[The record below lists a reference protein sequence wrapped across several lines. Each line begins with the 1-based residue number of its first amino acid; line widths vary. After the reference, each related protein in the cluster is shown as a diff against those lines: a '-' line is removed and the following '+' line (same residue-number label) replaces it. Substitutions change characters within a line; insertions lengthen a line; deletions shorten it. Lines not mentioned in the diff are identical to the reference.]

1 MDEKNVPIE
10 ENEAVASAVN
20 TAEAKPIK
28 KKMNLPNRLTILRIL
43 FVPVYI
49 ACMIYID
56 NPFVCGLS
64 AGLVFVVTAATDFFD
79 GSIARKYNLI
89 TNFGK
94 FMDPVADKILVFTS
108 FLTMAVVVKPLQNIL
123 VWTCFIVF
131 LRELMVTSLRLV
143 CANTE
148 VGVVAAS
155 IFGKAKTIIQDVTIG
170 IVLLEYALIEGRI
183 IDTMWIASYILIVA
197 TIISTI
203 FSGWDYLKTY
213 AKYINPNE

>member
-94 FMDPVADKILVFTS
+94 FMDPVADKILVFAA
-108 FLTMAVVVKPLQNIL
+108 FLTLAVRVTPLQGLL
-123 VWTCFIVF
+123 VWTCVIVF

-143 CANTE
+143 CASSGG
-148 VGVVAAS
+148 GVVAAS
-155 IFGKAKTIIQDVTIG
+155 FFGKTKTLVQDATIA
-170 IVLLEYALIEGRI
+170 IVLLEYALIEGRV
-183 IDTMWIASYILIVA
+183 IDTMWILSYILIAA
-197 TIISTI
+197 TIITTI
-203 FSGWDYLKTY
+203 GSGIDYLKSY
-213 AKYINPNE
+213 DQFINTNE

>member
-10 ENEAVASAVN
+10 NEEAASTVES
-20 TAEAKPIK
+20 TPEAKPVK
-28 KKMNLPNRLTILRIL
+28 KKMNLPNRLTILRVL
-43 FVPVYI
+43 LVPVYI
-49 ACMIYID
+49 ACMIYIS
-56 NPFVCGLS
+56 NPFVCGLT
-64 AGLVFVVTAATDFFD
+64 AGLVFVATAATDFFD

-94 FMDPVADKILVFTS
+94 FMDPVADKILVFSS
-108 FLTMAVVVKPLQNIL
+108 FLTMAVVVKPLQQIL

-170 IVLLEYALIEGRI
+170 IVLLEYALIEGRSLN
-183 IDTMWIASYILIVA
+183 TMWIASYILIVA
-197 TIISTI
+197 TIISTV
-203 FSGWDYLKTY
+203 FSGLDYLKTY